1 LCLFVA
7 NPPHPSS
14 FVFHLGQ
21 FPIPPDPT
29 ARPPTL
35 APVKKRSAPRPRN
48 LPVAL
53 SIAGSDS
60 GANAGA
66 QADLLTFA
74 AVGVYGTTALTC
86 LTAQNPTGITG
97 VHEVPAEFVTAQCRQ
112 VVDYFQ
118 VRAAKTGMLF
128 STAIIETVAAFL
140 HEHPQL
146 KVVIDPVMVAT
157 SGTILLQPEAIAA
170 VKRVLLPRAQ
180 LVTPNLDEAGVL
192 LGRKP
197 ENAADTIA
205 AAHALATEYRVPFL
219 VKGGHLSGDM
229 IIDVL
234 ARPASRPRVWR
245 SRRVP
250 DVDTHGSGCT
260 LSAAI
265 AGYLAHGV
273 PLESAIIR
281 ARLFLLRGLR
291 RPLHLAGRAF
301 IAHHP
306 SGRNAP

>member
-1 LCLFVA
+1 M
-7 NPPHPSS
+7 
-14 FVFHLGQ
+14 
-21 FPIPPDPT
+21 
-29 ARPPTL
+29 
-35 APVKKRSAPRPRN
+35 KKRSASRPRN

-74 AVGVYGTTALTC
+74 ALGAYGTTALTC
-86 LTAQNPTGITG
+86 LTAQNPTGISG

-112 VVDYFQ
+112 VSDYFK

-128 STAIIETVAAFL
+128 SAAIIEAVAAFL
-140 HEHPQL
+140 HDRPRL
-146 KVVIDPVMVAT
+146 KVVVDPVMVAT
-157 SGTILLQPEAIAA
+157 SGTILLQPAAIDA
-170 VKRVLLPRAQ
+170 VKCALLPRAQ

-197 ENAADTIA
+197 GNAADTVA
-205 AAHALATEYRVPFL
+205 AAYALANEYRVPFL
-219 VKGGHLSGDM
+219 VKGGHLEGDT

-234 ARPASRPRVWR
+234 ARPASRPRLWR
-245 SRRVP
+245 SRRIP
-250 DVDTHGSGCT
+250 GVDTHGSGCT

-265 AGYLAHGV
+265 TAYLVLGE
-273 PLESAIIR
+273 PLESAITR
-281 ARLFLLRGLR
+281 ARFFLLRGLR

-301 IAHHP
+301 IAH
-306 SGRNAP
+306 R